1 MIPPQLVR
9 PRYNKSL
16 WPDQLRL
23 HGRLVSLG
31 DRNTVAVASAGHS
44 PTGGDGNPRWHRTS
58 REMIFSWATG
68 TLAAGFIHNPYERS
82 AFSDHGAI
90 SASPPNG
97 GKRGRAIEYPMAAMF
112 RRGRLNPRYRTLP
125 TKTCVSSEPFSS
137 DPIET
142 TACATGGAPAA
153 ESCALTA
160 SGER

>member
-44 PTGGDGNPRWHRTS
+44 PTGGDGNPRWHPTNRG
-58 REMIFSWATG
+58 MIFCWATR

-90 SASPPNG
+90 SASPPTGGNG
-97 GKRGRAIEYPMAAMF
+97 VGPLSTQWLQCFGEDV
-112 RRGRLNPRYRTLP
+112 LNPRYRTLP

-137 DPIET
+137 DPIES

-153 ESCALTA
+153 
-160 SGER
+160 